1 MSRLL
6 VLFLLLP
13 PVIPAAALP
22 HRWVYVVRNLRTDR
36 DLDEIR
42 QIARIASAHGLNGLV
57 LSGGLDRL
65 EQQPAD
71 YLERVRQVKAIC
83 AQFHLELIPQ
93 IFSAGYGG
101 NVLSFDKN
109 LAEGIGVTAASYVVR
124 NGEARI
130 EPDPGLQLVN
140 PDLEDYKGKP
150 SARLPITGAAG
161 QRVLRGYHHRT
172 PR

>member
-13 PVIPAAALP
+13 PLIPAAALP
-22 HRWVYVVRNLRTDR
+22 HRWVYVVRNLWTDR

-42 QIARIASAHGLNGLV
+42 EIVRIASAHGLNGLV

-71 YLERVRQVKAIC
+71 YLERVRQVKAIW

-93 IFSAGYGG
+93 IFSAGYGA
-101 NVLSFDKN
+101 NVLSFDIN
-109 LAEGIGVTAASYVVR
+109 LAEGIGVTAAPYMVR

-130 EPDPGLQLVN
+130 EPDPRPPTGQPGPGRLQ
-140 PDLEDYKGKP
+140 GKP